1 MAADRA
7 SYRNRGGIIQ
17 LLTTAYKRYRY
28 FTSSGSNLVVKRNA
42 EFRMVK
48 HARLEVG
55 SNVTIQDYTLF
66 QLTMPNPRVF
76 IGDNTVIGRRNII
89 TAKNSIRIGS
99 DVLIGSDVQIIDHSH
114 GIQRDTPIRLQKAQ
128 IGSVEIGDDV
138 WIGAG
143 TKILMDVKIGRGA
156 VIGANS
162 VVVSDIPEYA
172 IAVGAPAKVVK
183 YRT

>member
-1 MAADRA
+1 MAVDRA
-7 SYRNRGGIIQ
+7 SYRNRGGAIQ
-17 LLTTAYKRYRY
+17 LLVTAYKRYRY
-28 FTSSGSNLVVKRNA
+28 FTLYGSDLVVKRNA

-55 SNVTIQDYTLF
+55 SNVTIQDYALF
-66 QLTMPNPRVF
+66 QLTMPNPIVI
-76 IGDNTVIGRRNII
+76 IGNNTVIGRRNII
-89 TAKNSIRIGS
+89 TAKNLVRIGN

-114 GIQRDTPIRLQKAQ
+114 GIQRDTPIRLQKAE

-143 TKILMDVKIGRGA
+143 AKILMNVKIGKGA

-172 IAVGAPAKVVK
+172 IAVGAPARVIK
-183 YRT
+183 YRS